1 MINCIK
7 SWLCMLTTKWVHC
20 TMKPWAARI
29 CTMVWKFMT
38 KHLFTI
44 NKFIYIHIHSKLQN
58 SSAAKSSLHPRQGS
72 MVFFHYQFKPEP
84 WLTKTS
90 FLVLLDYI
98 CVLRV
103 AILYKLWHEK
113 QVKET
118 QVFILMTWEELMS
131 FHDNSDLII
140 IFETLTYISNLR
152 LHKFINEG
160 TM

>member
-7 SWLCMLTTKWVHC
+7 SWLCLQQNESIV
-20 TMKPWAARI
+20 PWNHEQPEFVPWFESSWLNI
-29 CTMVWKFMT
+29 FSPSIN
-38 KHLFTI
+38 LFT
-44 NKFIYIHIHSKLQN
+44 FISIPNYKIVQQQ
-58 SSAAKSSLHPRQGS
+58 SLVCIPGRDQCF
-72 MVFFHYQFKPEP
+72 FFHYQFKPEP

-152 LHKFINEG
+152 FHKFNNEG